1 LEIIDLHRLEIEK
14 QLWNKGNNFIA
25 GIDEVGRG
33 PLAGPV
39 FACAVIFKRDFFLK
53 EVRDSKKTSSQQRE
67 CLAPLLQEMALSWA
81 IGTASVQE
89 IDQINIRQATFLAMR
104 RAVESLKIKPDYLL
118 VDGENLTHPPYN
130 SMGVIHGDQ
139 ISFTIGAASIIA
151 KVERDNF
158 MMKLD
163 DSYPYYKFAKNKG
176 YGTAEH
182 IKILKQIGPSP
193 QHRISFLT
201 RILNGKMTEER

>member
-1 LEIIDLHRLEIEK
+1 MHRLKIEK
-14 QLWNKGNNFIA
+14 QLWNKGINFIA

-39 FACAVIFKRDFFLK
+39 FACAVIFERNFFLK

-67 CLAPLLQEMALSWA
+67 FLAPLLQKVALSWA

-104 RAVESLKIKPDYLL
+104 RAVETLKIKPDYLL
-118 VDGENLTHPPYN
+118 VDGEDLPHPPYN

-151 KVERDNF
+151 KVERDKF

-163 DSYPYYKFAKNKG
+163 DSYPNYKFAKNKG

-182 IKILKQIGPSP
+182 IRVLKQIGPSP
-193 QHRISFLT
+193 HHRNSFLT
-201 RILNGKMTEER
+201 RILCGKLTEATQ